1 MLLILL
7 MLNIDDVNIIDDK
20 NKIINFIK
28 YIKTVSNK
36 LIGIDFEFNNI
47 KYNSGS
53 KREIALMQINI
64 YNSDK
69 KIFIINPLDMNKS
82 QIEVLKT
89 LLFKNKI
96 IMHGAES
103 LDIPNMF
110 NKFLVNDNERIF
122 FLKNYIDTKFLC
134 EYNNIIINENKKCKI
149 YELLLNQ
156 KVINQEIYNY
166 LEKNEEKMGHIYE
179 IFIDIKKLKDNKN
192 LIYYSSYD
200 VYYLGEL
207 YISLLKTLQ
216 SLQIDIELFMDFIRL
231 IILIR
236 YNNNLD
242 NYSAYLNKMNNY
254 IFYINNNV
262 KRLNDIFQEK
272 ITKNNQ
278 RLNLP
283 KLIKILLKI
292 PFLKKLIEIIIK
304 HQVYKEIIDNN
315 IVYVKK
321 DIIFNEKFNI
331 INKFIKELEFFPK
344 IYNYLNK

>member
-1 MLLILL
+1 
-7 MLNIDDVNIIDDK
+7 MLNINDVDIIDNKD
-20 NKIINFIK
+20 KIINFVK
-28 YIKTVSNK
+28 YIKNVNNK

-47 KYNSGS
+47 KTKFDS

-64 YNSDK
+64 YNGDK
-69 KIFIINPLDMNKS
+69 KIFIINPLNFDKI

-110 NKFLVNDNERIF
+110 NQFLINDNERVQ
-122 FLKNYIDTKFLC
+122 FLKNYIDTKFFC

-166 LEKNEEKMGHIYE
+166 LEKNEENMGHIYE

-207 YISLLKTLQ
+207 YVSLQQ
-216 SLQIDIELFMDFIRL
+216 SLQLLQIDLELFMDFVRL

-236 YNNNLD
+236 YNRNLD
-242 NYSAYLNKMNNY
+242 NYSTYLNNMNNY
-254 IFYINNNV
+254 IFSDRKI
-262 KRLNDIFQEK
+262 KRLNDVFQEK
-272 ITKNNQ
+272 INKNNQ

-292 PFLKKLIEIIIK
+292 PFLKKLIEVIIK
-304 HQVYKEIIDNN
+304 HQVYKNIIDNN
-315 IVYVKK
+315 NVYVKK
-321 DIIFNEKFNI
+321 DIIFDGKLDV
-331 INKFIKELEFFPK
+331 INKFIKELHYFPK